1 MTPNP
6 LSAERMREIRDG
18 ILGVSRTEIT
28 YRPGSEHLP
37 VPVATSPVVIVVG
50 GGLMQWESFV
60 QARLLGFR
68 VVMTDRN
75 PECFMAKHADEFVAI
90 DVFDGEAH
98 VYLVNSLR
106 LRGYTVAGIFVG
118 GIDAEVT
125 AATVAERCGLPG
137 LRRHT
142 AERCRDK
149 SLMRMAFVVFGRA
162 PGLKVEWQLVGDS
175 SDVQAPLLVAL
186 GRDGALVVKPIG
198 NSASRGVQIVR
209 KLEDL
214 QPAIEHAKTPSTGYY
229 TVIVEEYVAGTQHSV
244 EIARVG
250 DSWVRLNIVDR
261 VFDTV
266 NPVLEL
272 GHLNPTSLKT
282 RDSLRAWK
290 REGDVSQEDLY
301 ELAEAAADAVGVK
314 WGVFKCD
321 MVVGARGPVVL
332 ECTARLSGGFDSQ
345 VTTPLRGLNFVA
357 LGLAL
362 ATGRQVY
369 QEWYKGY
376 SWEQFACV
384 GVFPPP
390 GEIVDLYT
398 ERDAPS
404 IHFYNQSRYSRGADI
419 YRHGRGDTIQ
429 PYRDCGARPAFVVR
443 GSENDI
449 AYGTYR
455 SWEYAVRCSENIAAG
470 YSVRPVGDQT
480 RPYLPRVPF
489 ARPPGETS

>member
-1 MTPNP
+1 MTSHTPNP
-6 LSAERMREIRDG
+6 LTAEEMREIRDG
-18 ILGVSRTEIT
+18 ILGVARDTIT
-28 YRPGSEHLP
+28 YRPGSARLP
-37 VPVATSPVVIVVG
+37 YPAADSPVVIVVG

-68 VVMTDRN
+68 VAMTDRS
-75 PECFMAKHADEFVAI
+75 PACFMANHADIFEPI
-90 DVFDGEAH
+90 DVFDADGH
-98 VYLVNSLR
+98 VALVGALR
-106 LRGYTVAGIFVG
+106 SQGYHVAGIFVG

-149 SLMRMAFVVFGRA
+149 SLMRMAFDLFGKA
-162 PGLKVEWQLVGDS
+162 PGLKVEWTLAGDTTYIP
-175 SDVQAPLLVAL
+175 APLLVAL
-186 GRDGALVVKPIG
+186 GRDGALVVKPIS

-209 KLEDL
+209 RLEDL
-214 QPAIEHAKTPSTGYY
+214 PAAITRAQEASTGYY

-250 DSWVRLNIVDR
+250 DAWARLNIVDR
-261 VFDTV
+261 VFDKV

-272 GHLNPTSLKT
+272 GHLNPTFLHT
-282 RDSLRAWK
+282 RESLRVRAI
-290 REGDVSQEDLY
+290 EGRVSQEDLY
-301 ELAEAAADAVGVK
+301 ELAEAAAEAVGVE

-321 MVVGARGPVVL
+321 MVVSPTRGPVVL

-362 ATGRQVY
+362 ATGREVDPK
-369 QEWYKGY
+369 WYKGY

-390 GEIVDLYT
+390 GEILDLYT
-398 ERDAPS
+398 VSDAPS

-419 YRHGRGDTIQ
+419 HRFGKGDTIQ
-429 PYRDCGARPAFVVR
+429 PYSDCGARPAFVVR
-443 GSENDI
+443 GSDNDI
-449 AYGTYR
+449 AYGTHR
-455 SWEYAVRCSENIAAG
+455 AWEYAVRCAEHLAEAYN
-470 YSVRPVGDQT
+470 VRPMGDQT
-480 RPYLPRVPF
+480 RPYIPRVP
-489 ARPPGETS
+489 